1 MNVRRIASLLR
12 ELADAI
18 EAPEAEK
25 TARKRPL
32 VEVEKQPSQGA
43 IDRVRRQ
50 LRRSGVRA

>member
-25 TARKRPL
+25 AARKRPV
-32 VEVEKQPSQGA
+32 VEVEKQPSQVT